1 MKINKKEL
9 TRVIKEVIME
19 MELQESDII
28 AKEKSQWEEM
38 KGNFKKKIKSLIDN
52 IEDDNYKDAEGDI
65 ESAIKTLRFWKKR
78 IEKNLNDSSR
88 G

>member
-1 MKINKKEL
+1 MKISKKEL
-9 TRVIKEVIME
+9 AEVIKEVILE

-28 AKEKSQWEEM
+28 AKEKSQWNEM
-38 KGNFKKKIKSLIDN
+38 KEKFKKNIKSLISK
-52 IEDDNYKDAEGDI
+52 IEDDNYEDAEGEID
-65 ESAIKTLRFWKKR
+65 SAIKTLRFWKKR